1 MNEVSQSDI
10 LSSLASLGC
19 QTGTQGQTEE
29 EEEEDTEGWGTVVTE
44 AS

>member
-29 EEEEDTEGWGTVVTE
+29 EEEDTEGWGTVVTE